1 MEPRVA
7 VAESGKDSMENL
19 ETIEQ
24 VLEFAIE
31 RENEA
36 CVFYQTWADKS
47 DDPTLNKVF
56 LGLSEQ
62 ERQHSEKLTAI
73 RKGHTVFRFKDTRF
87 PKIHLLDFVVEAR
100 LGPDLTLEDAL
111 ALAMQREKVSYRL
124 YLELAAE
131 AEEESLVNVFISLA
145 HEEANHRVRL
155 EVEYDRVIAETES
168 T

>member
-1 MEPRVA
+1 M
-7 VAESGKDSMENL
+7 GNL

-24 VLEFAIE
+24 VLDFAIE

-36 CVFYQTWADKS
+36 CVFYQAWADKL

-62 ERQHSEKLTAI
+62 ERQHSEKMTAI
-73 RKGHTVFRFKDTRF
+73 RKGHTVFRFKNDLF

-100 LGPDLTLEDAL
+100 LGPDLSLEDAL
-111 ALAMQREKVSYRL
+111 ALAMQREKMSYRL
-124 YLELAAE
+124 YLELAAAAEVE
-131 AEEESLVNVFISLA
+131 ALVNVFISLA

-155 EVEYDRVIAETES
+155 EIEYDRAISGT
-168 T
+168 